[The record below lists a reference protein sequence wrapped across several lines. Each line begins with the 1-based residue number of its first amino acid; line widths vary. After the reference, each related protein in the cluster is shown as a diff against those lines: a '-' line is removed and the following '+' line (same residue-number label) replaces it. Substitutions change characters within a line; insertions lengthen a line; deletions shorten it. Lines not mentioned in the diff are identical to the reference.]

1 MPHLPGPATAYP
13 HPQMLLHLMVGLL
26 AAGGAATALAQDEQG
41 RVISAIAVVQP
52 VAVPRQVCTEQ
63 LVTVPGQKS
72 GAGALIGGIA
82 GGAMGNAV
90 GDGSG
95 RALATAIGLIGGAIV
110 GDRIEGG
117 QPSETRTVQQC
128 STQTF
133 YENRTVAYDVTYEYA
148 GRQYRTQMPQHPGP
162 FVRLSVTPVPSGPPP
177 VQYGPA
183 PYTQPPPVQYLP
195 AQPKVL
201 YLPAQPRVEYIP
213 AAPVVTRVQ
222 IGTRWVP
229 APQVVYAPSRWGE
242 HPPGL
247 HREDRRR
254 HDRHSDRYDRRD
266 ERRGLH
272 AGERWFRH

>member
-1 MPHLPGPATAYP
+1 MPHLPASPPAHTHP
-13 HPQMLLHLMVGLL
+13 HVLLPLLAGLL
-26 AAGGAATALAQDEQG
+26 AAGGASSALAQEEQG
-41 RVISAIAVVQP
+41 RVISTVAVVQP

-148 GRQYRTQMPQHPGP
+148 GRQYRTQMPQDPGP
-162 FVRLSVTPVPSGPPP
+162 FVRLSVTPVPSAAPP
-177 VQYGPA
+177 VQYAPAPA
-183 PYTQPPPVQYLP
+183 PYTPPPPVQYLP
-195 AQPKVL
+195 AQPRVH
-201 YLPAQPRVEYIP
+201 YLPTQPRVEYVP
-213 AAPVVTRVQ
+213 VAPVVTRVQ
-222 IGTRWVP
+222 IGTHWVP
-229 APQVVYAPSRWGE
+229 GPRVVYTPDRPARL
-242 HPPGL
+242 HPD
-247 HREDRRR
+247 HQRR
-254 HDRHSDRYDRRD
+254 HDWRDDRYGRGH
-266 ERRGLH
+266 ERRSPH
-272 AGERWFRH
+272 DGERWGRP